1 MTQAQNI
8 LNRFSDDYLASRL
21 GEIDRI
27 GTIGGSSEV
36 LAAYQQTHP
45 DLQSELHEQ
54 AASLNVLYGSLEN
67 EARISETEIA
77 AAYSRFAQ
85 VNIVAKTEAAPS
97 LLSKISTLFSSRASS
112 FRFATTMAAVLLA
125 LFVWKPW
132 STTPTNPANTPI
144 VSDHD
149 NAIAGNDPSSTIQQ
163 GTQSNDPNSP
173 LFRGSNEND
182 ASKSNTKLQ
191 AQNDAKRLNNLMIT
205 RALNAPAKIEVVSM
219 TPGIV
224 LVRWDAVE
232 GALSY
237 IIEVKKANEQDFHPV
252 TQIART
258 KARITDLASGM
269 SVSIRVTAISGER
282 KGLPSD
288 VKSIVVP

>member
-21 GEIDRI
+21 GEFDSIS
-27 GTIGGSSEV
+27 SSEV
-36 LAAYQQTHP
+36 LAKYQQTHP
-45 DLQSELHEQ
+45 DLHSELNEQ
-54 AASLNVLYGSLEN
+54 AASLNLLYGSLES
-67 EARISETEIA
+67 EAQIPDTEIA

-85 VNIVAKTEAAPS
+85 VDVVAKTETTPS
-97 LLSKISTLFSSRASS
+97 LLSKISSLFSSRATS
-112 FRFATTMAAVLLA
+112 FRFATTMAVVLLA

-132 STTPTNPANTPI
+132 SPSPTNSVNIPI
-144 VSDHD
+144 VSDH
-149 NAIAGNDPSSTIQQ
+149 NNTIASNDQSSSIQQ

-182 ASKSNTKLQ
+182 PAKTENKLQ
-191 AQNDAKRLNNLMIT
+191 AQKDANRLNNLMVT
-205 RALNAPAKIEVVSM
+205 RALDAPAKLEVVPM

-237 IIEVKKANEQDFHPV
+237 IIELKKANEQDFHPV
-252 TQIART
+252 TQLART
-258 KARITDLASGM
+258 KTRITELASGTT
-269 SVSIRVTAISGER
+269 VSIRVTATSGER

-288 VKSIVVP
+288 VKNIVVP

>member
-21 GEIDRI
+21 REID
-27 GTIGGSSEV
+27 GAGSSEV
-36 LAAYQQTHP
+36 LATYQQTHP
-45 DLQSELHEQ
+45 DLQNELNEQ
-54 AASLNVLYGSLEN
+54 AASLNLLYGSLEN
-67 EARISETEIA
+67 EAQISDTEIA
-77 AAYSRFAQ
+77 NAYARFAQ
-85 VNIVAKTEAAPS
+85 VNVVAKAEATPS
-97 LLSKISTLFSSRASS
+97 LLSKVSSLFSSRATS
-112 FRFATTMAAVLLA
+112 FRFATTMVVVLLA
-125 LFVWKPW
+125 VFVLKRW
-132 STTPTNPANTPI
+132 SSTPTNPANTPI
-144 VSDHD
+144 VSDHE
-149 NAIAGNDPSSTIQQ
+149 NAIAGNDQSSTIQQ

-182 ASKSNTKLQ
+182 PAKSDNKLQ
-191 AQNDAKRLNNLMIT
+191 AQNDAKRLNSLIIT
-205 RALNAPAKIEVVSM
+205 RALDAPAKIEVVPM

-224 LVRWDAVE
+224 LVRWEAVE

-258 KARITDLASGM
+258 KTRITELASGT
-269 SVSIRVTAISGER
+269 SVSIRVTATSGER

-288 VKSIVVP
+288 VKNIVVP

>member
-21 GEIDRI
+21 GELD
-27 GTIGGSSEV
+27 GTGSSEV
-36 LAAYQQTHP
+36 LATYQQTHP
-45 DLQSELHEQ
+45 DLHSELNEQ
-54 AASLNVLYGSLEN
+54 AASLNLLYGSLEN
-67 EARISETEIA
+67 EAQIPDTEIA
-77 AAYSRFAQ
+77 TAYSRFAQ
-85 VNIVAKTEAAPS
+85 VNSVAKTEATPN
-97 LLSKISTLFSSRASS
+97 LLSKISSLFSSRATS

-132 STTPTNPANTPI
+132 SSSPTNSVNVPI

-149 NAIAGNDPSSTIQQ
+149 NAIAGNDQSLSIQQ

-173 LFRGSNEND
+173 LFRGSNENNP
-182 ASKSNTKLQ
+182 AKSDNKLQ
-191 AQNDAKRLNNLMIT
+191 AQKDANRLNNLIIT
-205 RALNAPAKIEVVSM
+205 RALDAPAKVEVVPM

-237 IIEVKKANEQDFHPV
+237 IIELKKANEQDFHPV

-258 KARITDLASGM
+258 KTRITELVSATT
-269 SVSIRVTAISGER
+269 VSIRVTATSGER

-288 VKSIVVP
+288 VKNIVVP

>member
-21 GEIDRI
+21 GEFN
-27 GTIGGSSEV
+27 GVGSSEV
-36 LAAYQQTHP
+36 LATYQQTHP
-45 DLQSELHEQ
+45 DLHNELNEQ

-67 EARISETEIA
+67 EAQISDKEIA
-77 AAYSRFAQ
+77 TAYSRFAQ
-85 VNIVAKTEAAPS
+85 VNTVAKTEATPS
-97 LLSKISTLFSSRASS
+97 LLSKISSLFSSRASS
-112 FRFATTMAAVLLA
+112 LRFATTMAAVLLA

-132 STTPTNPANTPI
+132 STPTNPANAPI
-144 VSDHD
+144 VSDHE
-149 NAIAGNDPSSTIQQ
+149 NAIAGNDQSSTIQQ

-182 ASKSNTKLQ
+182 ASKSGTKLQ
-191 AQNDAKRLNNLMIT
+191 AQNDAKRLNNLIIT
-205 RALNAPAKIEVVSM
+205 RALDAPAKIEVVPM

-258 KARITDLASGM
+258 KARITELASGT
-269 SVSIRVTAISGER
+269 SVSIRVTATSGER